1 MKIHI
6 LSFGNPEVSGKATGT
21 DLLLLSEAA
30 KKLGHQVEVIFDRE
44 CQLRFTSRRP
54 EILVKGKK
62 TKIDVL
68 LVRANFLRE
77 DVEFKCDVIKQFQ
90 MAGVRVINKRV
101 AVLRAKNKLRTMQ
114 ILSKKGLPI
123 PKTYFIRSAEYL
135 ERVIKD
141 IGSFPVILK
150 TISGSHGSGVSII
163 ESQRGLKSLLDL
175 LVNSQRSTPLMI
187 QEYIREASGKDMR
200 VFIVG
205 SRIVGAM
212 ERLATKKGEF
222 RSNFHLGGRV
232 RVAEMTEAEK
242 RAAFAAV
249 RACGLQIAGVDI
261 LRTKKGPKILE
272 VNCNPGLEGITQA
285 TGRDIAAEIIK
296 YAVKKGKH

>member
-212 ERLATKKGEF
+212 E
-222 RSNFHLGGRV
+222 
-232 RVAEMTEAEK
+232 
-242 RAAFAAV
+242 
-249 RACGLQIAGVDI
+249 
-261 LRTKKGPKILE
+261 
-272 VNCNPGLEGITQA
+272 
-285 TGRDIAAEIIK
+285 
-296 YAVKKGKH
+296 